1 MTQRTYDALDTLI
14 SGFDRALAAVFPGAA
29 GPLRENPAAGLP
41 EASLTRRERRRAAA
55 LMRVN
60 HAGEAAAQGLYSGQ
74 ALAARA
80 AATRAALLQAAA
92 EESDHLRWCEE
103 RLAELAGRA
112 SYLSPAWRLGSFAI
126 GVLAGLPG
134 DRWSLGF
141 VAETERQVAAH
152 LEGHLRRLPP
162 RDGRSRRILERL
174 REDELRHGAG
184 AQAAGAAPLPAPV
197 KLLMRCCAK
206 VMTTTAYRL

>member
-1 MTQRTYDALDTLI
+1 MTQRTYDALDELVFK
-14 SGFDRALAAVFPGAA
+14 FDRVLAAVFAGAA
-29 GPLRENPAAGLP
+29 GPLRENPAGNLP

-60 HAGEAAAQGLYSGQ
+60 HSGETAAQGLYSGQ
-74 ALAARA
+74 ALTARNPE
-80 AATRAALLQAAA
+80 TRASLLQAAA

-103 RLAELAGRA
+103 RLAELSGRA
-112 SYLSPAWRLGSFAI
+112 SRLSPAWRLGSFAI
-126 GVLAGLPG
+126 GALAGLPS

-152 LEGHLRRLPP
+152 LQGHLRRLPP
-162 RDGRSRRILERL
+162 QDGRSRRILEQMW
-174 REDELRHGAG
+174 EDELRHGAG
-184 AQAAGAAPLPAPV
+184 ALAAGAAPLPGPV